1 MTFLSQH
8 GDAAK
13 ERQQQ
18 AEVRR
23 QEQQLRADEARR
35 LREEQDG
42 EMAAEN
48 AESPPKSHKN
58 DVNS

>member
-42 EMAAEN
+42 RNGSGEC
-48 AESPPKSHKN
+48 
-58 DVNS
+58 